1 MRAFILAAAMVVAAH
16 SSWAESPPAPPTPVC
31 GPVPLIAEMLLE
43 SHGEEEVAHQM
54 TEGGHILTAY
64 VDHNDGSWT
73 ILAHDMVRG
82 CIIQGGY
89 ADTLPESLR
98 EFVWGDA

>member
-1 MRAFILAAAMVVAAH
+1 MRAHVLAAALVVAAPLA
-16 SSWAESPPAPPTPVC
+16 WADDRQPVC
-31 GPVPLIAEMLLE
+31 GPVPIIADMLLE

-54 TEGGHILTAY
+54 TEGGHILTAF
-64 VDHNDGSWT
+64 VDRHDGSWT

-89 ADTLPESLR
+89 GDTLPDSLR
-98 EFVWGDA
+98 EFVWGEA